1 MVEVME
7 QNYRRI
13 FAFFLENMNYFK
25 KLERGGAAGGVSH
38 EGETVKWR
46 RAAPTLRGSP
56 GRGNRRIQKAIF
68 LVARLRNNRMMAVW
82 GGRSRQFRICRQEF
96 KR

>member
-25 KLERGGAAGGVSH
+25 KLERCGGRGGVSH

-56 GRGNRRIQKAIF
+56 GRGNRRIQKGIF
-68 LVARLRNNRMMAVW
+68 LVARLRINNRMMAVW
-82 GGRSRQFRICRQEF
+82 GGM
-96 KR
+96 